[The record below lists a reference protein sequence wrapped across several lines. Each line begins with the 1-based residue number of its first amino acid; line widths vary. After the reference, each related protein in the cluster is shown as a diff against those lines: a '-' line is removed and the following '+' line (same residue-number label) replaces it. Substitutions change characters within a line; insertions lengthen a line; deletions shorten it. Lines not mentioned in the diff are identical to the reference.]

1 MRRVVPLF
9 AIAMLAIGC
18 AAPAPSATPRPA
30 SPPPSAATT
39 PALKASPS
47 PVQTADATAGLAPTA
62 TALEVIP
69 EVSDAPPLEVDVNT
83 APTFPS
89 PILVVGKTRTSAI
102 GESGCPQI
110 VYEPA
115 DDEFGRQTGMQA
127 ACIAGPVLA
136 FATPVQVNAGSP
148 IVFQA
153 PKGWVLG
160 AGVTFSTDPYGPFWI
175 IEATRLTARPAGETP
190 LGSVSGDGTVE
201 IGRGEGFR
209 NDEIDAMAPT
219 DPGDYLVAVQ
229 SQVGQTPAK
238 WRTYDRTYYYWIRV
252 P

>member
-1 MRRVVPLF
+1 MRRVVLLL

-18 AAPAPSATPRPA
+18 AAPAPSAMPQPA
-30 SPPPSAATT
+30 SPPPTAANT
-39 PALKASPS
+39 PALTTSPS
-47 PVQTADATAGLAPTA
+47 PVQTPDATASLAPTA
-62 TALEVIP
+62 TPTEVFP
-69 EVSDAPPLEVDVNT
+69 EESEAPPLEVDFST

-89 PILVVGKTRTSAI
+89 PILVVGKTRASAI

-115 DDEFGRQTGMQA
+115 DDEFGRQTGMQQ

-136 FATPVQVNAGSP
+136 FAKPVHVNAGYP
-148 IVFQA
+148 LVFRA

-160 AGVTFSTDPYGPFWI
+160 AGVASSTDPYGPFWI
-175 IEATRLTARPAGETP
+175 IEATRLAARPGGATR
-190 LGSVSGDGTVE
+190 LSGDRWGE

-209 NDEIDAMAPT
+209 LDEIDALAPT
-219 DPGDYLVAVQ
+219 DPGDYLVTVRA
-229 SQVGQTPAK
+229 QVGQTPAK
-238 WRTYDRTYYYWIRV
+238 WRTYDRTYSYWIRV